1 MAKRRERGDPLKGYT
16 NEEIEEFARQA
27 RVIRAQDGHV
37 KENSNQSYSLARLL
51 RMSGVF
57 GAAAIRIGYGGS
69 DEQVLEPQGTE
80 EIVEAQQ

>member
-1 MAKRRERGDPLKGYT
+1 MAKRYEGGDPLKGYT

-27 RVIRAQDGHV
+27 RVIRAQDGYV
-37 KENSNQSYSLARLL
+37 KKNSDHSYSLVRLL

-57 GAAAIRIGYGGS
+57 GAAAVRTGYGGS

-80 EIVEAQQ
+80 ELVEAQQ